1 MRGQITKLCFEKD
14 LIHNGEHL
22 DGLYTREAI
31 YIDASKPFIV
41 KSYALLHEVVHWTVA
56 VIVLHNI
63 RAFRKITDIVD
74 GYLELIPI

>member
-1 MRGQITKLCFEKD
+1 MKFCFEKD

-31 YIDASKPFIV
+31 YVDASKPFIV
-41 KSYALLHEVVHWTVA
+41 KSFALCHEVIHWIVA
-56 VIVLHNI
+56 VIVLHNVP
-63 RAFRKITDIVD
+63 AFRKITDIMD